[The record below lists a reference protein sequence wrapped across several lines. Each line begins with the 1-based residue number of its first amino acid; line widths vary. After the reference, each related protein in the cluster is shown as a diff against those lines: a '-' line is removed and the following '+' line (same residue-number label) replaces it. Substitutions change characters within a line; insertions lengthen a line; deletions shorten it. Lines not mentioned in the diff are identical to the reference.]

1 MGVLSEQWRK
11 RAEELNA
18 ALEPLLKQV
27 GVTAAQVQA
36 TKAAV
41 LPELLLNL
49 ADMLDV
55 LEAAPHTDAKI
66 KKARAIAARNNH
78 IRMAAATEDWDA
90 IDRIINDAIDAA
102 KSGDS

>member
-1 MGVLSEQWRK
+1 MGVLSDKWRE
-11 RAEELNA
+11 RAEELNL
-18 ALEPLLKQV
+18 ALEPLLKMV

-55 LEAAPHTDAKI
+55 LEAAPHTDSKI
-66 KKARAIAARNNH
+66 KQARAVAARNNH
-78 IRMAAATEDWDA
+78 IRMAAATGDWGA

-102 KSGDS
+102 KNANA